1 MKVRVAL
8 LALVSF
14 VVLSFAVSDVGHAVD
29 GGSISFNGT
38 NQYLSLP
45 GSNDWAVGTGDFT
58 VEWFQYQTDFSSSW
72 PRIFSVG
79 SYPSTSIGV
88 SIEGGTFYVWLA
100 SGYRLF
106 ASTGSIS
113 NRWVHFAVARSGTTL
128 RIFKNGVQLA
138 SGTDST
144 NVTNSSTALYIGS
157 EATSGTY
164 FGGLITNF
172 HFVKGTALYTSAFTP
187 SGPLSAVANSKL
199 LLQAVSSG
207 SLLSDSSSVARTVNG
222 VNIPVFNWGTPFP
235 WTGNVTPT
243 SSPATAPPATTV
255 APTTVPATTVAPTTV
270 PATTVAP
277 TTVPAT
283 TAAPTT
289 VPATTT
295 STPITMTTIPP
306 ATTTTTLGS
315 TTTTISTLSGS
326 TGGGQSTV
334 GTTPNS
340 ATTTTSAESKVVVTT
355 TTIPR
360 QISALVTSTTLVPPS
375 TTTTSTTTST
385 STTIPAP
392 IAPAVVSGEAAAYL
406 GGKEIDVDVRRVSNE
421 LVLTFGVAKVVIG
434 SVDSKDEKKVLSGTG
449 VLELTPGGSL
459 SIRAEGVRP
468 LAKGEFW
475 LFSDPTQLGTAT
487 ANDAGRLSAKVQVPS
502 KIELGNHRF
511 VVSAKDTQGNN
522 FELAVGLEI
531 RETQSS
537 NLRWRFI
544 LALVIL
550 FGGALL
556 ALFMPSVLR
565 RRRA

>member
-14 VVLSFAVSDVGHAVD
+14 VVLSFAASDVGHAVE

-38 NQYLSLP
+38 NQYLSLS
-45 GSNDWAVGTGDFT
+45 GSSDWAVGTGDFT

-88 SIEGGTFYVWLA
+88 SIEGGTFFVWLA

-113 NRWVHFAVARSGTTL
+113 NRWVHFAVTRSGTTL

-222 VNIPVFNWGTPFP
+222 VNTPVFNWGTPFP

-283 TAAPTT
+283 T
-289 VPATTT
+289 T
-295 STPITMTTIPP
+295 STPITTTTIPP

-315 TTTTISTLSGS
+315 TTTTISALSGS

-340 ATTTTSAESKVVVTT
+340 AT
-355 TTIPR
+355 
-360 QISALVTSTTLVPPS
+360 
-375 TTTTSTTTST
+375 TTTST

-434 SVDSKDEKKVLSGTG
+434 SVDSKNEKMVLSGTG
-449 VLELTPGGSL
+449 VLELSPGGSL

-468 LAKGEFW
+468 LGKGEFW

-537 NLRWRFI
+537 KLRWEFI

-550 FGGALL
+550 FGGVLL
-556 ALFMPSVLR
+556 ALFMPSALR